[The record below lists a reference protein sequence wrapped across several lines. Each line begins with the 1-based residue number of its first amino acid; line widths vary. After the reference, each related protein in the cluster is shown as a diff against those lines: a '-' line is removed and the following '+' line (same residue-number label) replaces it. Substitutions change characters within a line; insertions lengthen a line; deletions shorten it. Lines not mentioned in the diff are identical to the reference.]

1 MRPYLEA
8 APSPPEQI
16 NTSMWWLCRG
26 RRKGV
31 FHISMYETWTMLL
44 FLTMTRSRA
53 EMSTVEFLIKG
64 FGNGEGEGNARENKK
79 KFKEIN
85 CYGSKSLIF

>member
-31 FHISMYETWTMLL
+31 FHISMYETCTMLL
-44 FLTMTRSRA
+44 FLTKTRSRA
-53 EMSTVEFLIKG
+53 EMSTVDFQSKG
-64 FGNGEGEGNARENKK
+64 LEMGKGKAMQEKTKK
-79 KFKEIN
+79 NLKK
-85 CYGSKSLIF
+85 